1 VLQSKPQQKV
11 MPTLP
16 AMDVSDLEDIVE
28 DEEASAP
35 LVKRQGFGAPA
46 ESCPPMKSLV
56 QRKPGKGG
64 DAPTTRKGSLQD
76 LV

>member
-1 VLQSKPQQKV
+1 MAGLGTDEVH
-11 MPTLP
+11 
-16 AMDVSDLEDIVE
+16 IVE

-64 DAPTTRKGSLQD
+64 GRKGC
-76 LV
+76 